1 MPNWSG
7 MQNSNDM
14 NFSEETERIIVV
26 ITAQLREI
34 TTEMGDI
41 REDFFYTI
49 TKNKGS

>member
-34 TTEMGDI
+34 RTKMGDM
-41 REDFFYTI
+41 R
-49 TKNKGS
+49 KGFLDTSR